1 MSLRILPVWLA
12 GDELLAQLAA
22 ACAASL
28 LHIGVARR
36 PDVAAHGPSRTQ
48 RSRSPSPRAR
58 RRLRAKQSTASQLP
72 RYPPQFA
79 ARTPLH
85 HTDSVCSGIQWLRSM
100 YRESV
105 GVRAPSL
112 CGLQQSTGDVLLATV
127 HRHTAN
133 RPTSHPHHVAMPSL
147 SLQWNRP
154 PLASGSW
161 EIPIQF
167 AFRQMRQQPRQTR
180 HEQQQA

>member
-1 MSLRILPVWLA
+1 MKGRFGLPAMRRV
-12 GDELLAQLAA
+12 AA
-22 ACAASL
+22 AHRSSTQAGCRGSRPLTDTEEPVAESTCSASL
-28 LHIGVARR
+28 
-36 PDVAAHGPSRTQ
+36 
-48 RSRSPSPRAR
+48 
-58 RRLRAKQSTASQLP
+58 ASKIHCII
-72 RYPPQFA
+72 YHVTPPQFA

-133 RPTSHPHHVAMPSL
+133 RPTSHPHHVAIPSL

-154 PLASGSW
+154 PLSSGIW

>member
-1 MSLRILPVWLA
+1 
-12 GDELLAQLAA
+12 
-22 ACAASL
+22 
-28 LHIGVARR
+28 
-36 PDVAAHGPSRTQ
+36 
-48 RSRSPSPRAR
+48 
-58 RRLRAKQSTASQLP
+58 
-72 RYPPQFA
+72 
-79 ARTPLH
+79 
-85 HTDSVCSGIQWLRSM
+85 M

-133 RPTSHPHHVAMPSL
+133 RPTSHPHHVAIPSF

-154 PLASGSW
+154 PLSSGIW

-180 HEQQQA
+180 HERQQARYQREGAPHPHGFPGAEGWTKRPGALDRRPSPAEPSRAAHGAAATAPAGSSCSARAPPKPLGMPPSFPPGVVTSSSSSPAAIWPRISAGMQESR

>member
-1 MSLRILPVWLA
+1 MVQMVAKAVA
-12 GDELLAQLAA
+12 GIRARN
-22 ACAASL
+22 
-28 LHIGVARR
+28 ARR
-36 PDVAAHGPSRTQ
+36 WRVPVCSGESAPPRPPIPSG
-48 RSRSPSPRAR
+48 SVD
-58 RRLRAKQSTASQLP
+58 L
-72 RYPPQFA
+72 PQFA

-133 RPTSHPHHVAMPSL
+133 RPTSHPHHVAIPSL

-154 PLASGSW
+154 PLSSGIW